1 MESAHFFGDAGFSVR
16 ESFEDADGEAT
27 QSGDVGRAVSGGDAR
42 AVFVEIPVDEV
53 VAAILDDPVSAI
65 GGEDVRWIGL
75 LGSVTGDAKG
85 VLDGDLAG
93 LLVQHFAVG
102 SRIESQSTGRLV
114 VQWGTAQCWFAVAEC
129 GLGFGFFDLL
139 IK

>member
-1 MESAHFFGDAGFSVR
+1 M
-16 ESFEDADGEAT
+16 
-27 QSGDVGRAVSGGDAR
+27 
-42 AVFVEIPVDEV
+42 EIPVDEV

-93 LLVQHFAVG
+93 LLVQHFALDHE
-102 SRIESQSTGRLV
+102 SLADMREIEIGVERRAAPDATGFN
-114 VQWGTAQCWFAVAEC
+114 AAVI
-129 GLGFGFFDLL
+129 GW
-139 IK
+139 